1 MDATPDEEEDKSI
14 LTKKINDLNNLID
27 EEGLEEE
34 TEKENVS
41 KDESPAAGVDPDD
54 DGDSLVICEEEPEK
68 LNCKQCNFVTS
79 AKSKKDRTSGL
90 KRHVK
95 SHHFE
100 NFVTEAATEQTTS
113 DDTRHVQD
121 NDEEDVAADDD
132 IEMNSTSPEIEK
144 AGPCCTLCGFASSAS
159 RKTDFVSSMKRH
171 MRRKHGGE
179 AKRFVADEDNSKIK
193 VEQTAKMM
201 ETSIEDED
209 VSMEEDQT
217 EEPEIAQEVEDLV
230 TSPNEDLVTS
240 SNVDLV
246 TSSNEDLVGSSV
258 ENMENSS
265 NVVSIASL
273 ACAICGFASKS
284 VSKANQVFFLHLIM
298 KS

>member
-1 MDATPDEEEDKSI
+1 MSKTM
-14 LTKKINDLNNLID
+14 TKKN
-27 EEGLEEE
+27 
-34 TEKENVS
+34 
-41 KDESPAAGVDPDD
+41 
-54 DGDSLVICEEEPEK
+54 
-68 LNCKQCNFVTS
+68 
-79 AKSKKDRTSGL
+79 
-90 KRHVK
+90 
-95 SHHFE
+95 
-100 NFVTEAATEQTTS
+100 
-113 DDTRHVQD
+113 
-121 NDEEDVAADDD
+121 VAAEDE

-193 VEQTAKMM
+193 VEQTAMMM

-209 VSMEEDQT
+209 VSMEEDRT
-217 EEPEIAQEVEDLV
+217 EEPEIAEEVE
-230 TSPNEDLVTS
+230 E
-240 SNVDLV
+240 LV

-265 NVVSIASL
+265 NVASVASL

-284 VSKANQVFFLHLIM
+284 VSKANQVFFFFTSK